1 MKRSNLSE
9 EQKQTISTL
18 ATVPGDHEPFTALK
32 ATLQSFTFP
41 VVAGIFR

>member
-1 MKRSNLSE
+1 MLL
-9 EQKQTISTL
+9 QVGV